1 MPDLDNVID
10 YKSPVDYVCEKISN
24 NYCKMTIRVD
34 QYITAQSTSSVG
46 YFINLYG
53 ALQSMQSSFLSHF
66 PAGSSINYTSD
77 TLFLETGWIIATSS
91 LKREEFDFYKV
102 FVKEPISAMNGS
114 LEDGEMYVSIQVSG
128 TNITGDYRL
137 GYEAV
142 IYIQINN

>member
-1 MPDLDNVID
+1 
-10 YKSPVDYVCEKISN
+10 
-24 NYCKMTIRVD
+24 MTIKVD
-34 QYITAQSTSSVG
+34 QYVEAQNSMSVG

-77 TLFLETGWIIATSS
+77 TLFIETGWIISNSS
-91 LKREEFDFYKV
+91 LGREGFDFYKT
-102 FVKEPISAMNGS
+102 FVKEPITAMNGS
-114 LEDGEMYVSIQVSG
+114 LDNGEMYVSIQVSG
-128 TNITGDYRL
+128 TNTTDTYRV